1 MRRGGLRTPPLSGAA
16 ALVAGRRRFMAAAPL
31 AVAACATGG
40 PSDAG
45 TLRLQASVDLDR
57 YYGRWYIVANIPYYF
72 ERGSVGSYVEY
83 SPRPDGGIND
93 IYFAHARTFDAPL
106 TKTSGRAYVVK
117 GTGNALWRVTF
128 FWPIYVSYPIIYVDP
143 GYTVALVAY
152 PDRSLGWIFARTPA
166 MDDATYRQMLGRFA
180 LQDYNTAAFRR
191 VPQRAAEIGLPGFQ

>member
-1 MRRGGLRTPPLSGAA
+1 MRRGGLTALPLPTAP
-16 ALVAGRRRFMAAAPL
+16 ALVAGRRRFIAAGPL
-31 AVAACATGG
+31 ALAACATGG

-57 YYGRWYIVANIPYYF
+57 YYGRWYIIANVPYYF
-72 ERGSVGSYVEY
+72 ERGNVGSYVEY

-93 IYFAHARTFDAPL
+93 VYYAHSGTFAAPL
-106 TKTSGRAYVVK
+106 SRTAGRAYVVK

-143 GYTVALVAY
+143 GYSVALVAY
-152 PDRSLGWIFARTPA
+152 PDRSLGWIFARAPA

-180 LQDYNTAAFRR
+180 LQEYNIAAFRR
-191 VPQRAAEIGLPGFQ
+191 VPQTAAEIGLPGYQ